1 MLRRASSL
9 LASSLLRASRGARGV
24 SSSAAAR
31 GSAHVS
37 LFLFG
42 GEGATAVFAPFHA
55 AGRTPSHP
63 CGLVGEGGLEGR
75 GVRGGAT
82 WGNPRS
88 PLCRCPPPVGA
99 PFALRL
105 PFGRVRAHVR
115 ARRPSEWGPAALR
128 ESAES
133 RQRPQSPRRGPVFD
147 PQPPPP
153 PPFQDPDY
161 VHAKHMYD
169 IQSISNRRLK
179 FGLGTIAVAGGGA
192 AVTAIAVNHA
202 QSKAKGG

>member
-1 MLRRASSL
+1 MRTVARDGRQSGGRRRSG
-9 LASSLLRASRGARGV
+9 RSRRVAKG
-24 SSSAAAR
+24 
-31 GSAHVS
+31 
-37 LFLFG
+37 
-42 GEGATAVFAPFHA
+42 P
-55 AGRTPSHP
+55 
-63 CGLVGEGGLEGR
+63 
-75 GVRGGAT
+75 
-82 WGNPRS
+82 NPRD
-88 PLCRCPPPVGA
+88 
-99 PFALRL
+99 
-105 PFGRVRAHVR
+105 
-115 ARRPSEWGPAALR
+115 AA
-128 ESAES
+128 
-133 RQRPQSPRRGPVFD
+133 PVFD